1 MVVGLRIGFIQ
12 APAACQHD
20 WKPDL
25 RGRMSAETATGKA
38 RRPPSGA
45 A

>member
-1 MVVGLRIGFIQ
+1 MDCGSASSMRRVVDQRN
-12 APAACQHD
+12 

-25 RGRMSAETATGKA
+25 RGRMSAEKAAGKSPSAT
-38 RRPPSGA
+38 SGA